1 VVSKQVA
8 HPGLVDEADFIA
20 AQRVSAV
27 QGPANGSVRRYLLV
41 GLLRCGHCGR
51 RLHSHWVHGQPGYR
65 CRHGRTSANPRS
77 SRARSLYLREVVVL
91 ERINAAFA
99 HDAEFP
105 TNLTVIA
112 EWLLAAAANRGIPL

>member
-1 VVSKQVA
+1 MVRSGGTCWSGCSGAGTADDGCIRTGCMVS
-8 HPGLVDEADFIA
+8 
-20 AQRVSAV
+20 
-27 QGPANGSVRRYLLV
+27 PA
-41 GLLRCGHCGR
+41 
-51 RLHSHWVHGQPGYR
+51 
-65 CRHGRTSANPRS
+65 T
-77 SRARSLYLREVVVL
+77 RARSLYLREVVVL